1 MRAKKGKKGVEE
13 ERKKKHFSPLPS
25 YLIRFHANFISQQ
38 IRSETR
44 FTQVR

>member
-1 MRAKKGKKGVEE
+1 MRAKKGRRGW
-13 ERKKKHFSPLPS
+13 RKKEKKTFLTSPFLPVRS
-25 YLIRFHANFISQQ
+25 HANFNSQQ

>member
-1 MRAKKGKKGVEE
+1 MRAKKGRRGW
-13 ERKKKHFSPLPS
+13 RKKEKKKNFSPLPS